1 MLSPTPLFAM
11 RPAVMNVA
19 QDGIFYST
27 SPYSSTSSSD
37 TRESMMNTPVP
48 YADDLNHGSGQY
60 WAAEHD
66 DQMMMMASQTNC
78 WQDSPSAEFQYH
90 QTQAVQPL
98 PPTRLPAIS
107 NLMKDSQLT
116 AKPVAYYSEGS
127 PTMNDYRV
135 EKVAN
140 TLIDPYVHIDQP
152 TYADFTNA
160 QVLNHQQEMLQMNFP
175 TQLST
180 SYMNTAQ
187 VPQPPMPFNIF
198 ELNLTNFTTFNSAC
212 DTPLPLLN
220 SSPTHQYTPMPNFT
234 PPPQDPLAAEP
245 KQIKKR
251 MAAVQCHQNSI
262 CSNCKTR
269 ETTLWRRNGE
279 GGVECNACNLYF
291 RKNNRKR
298 PLSLR
303 KDGIMK
309 RNRRPRNESPNSAHI
324 RHQQV
329 RHGHATAC

>member
-1 MLSPTPLFAM
+1 
-11 RPAVMNVA
+11 
-19 QDGIFYST
+19 
-27 SPYSSTSSSD
+27 
-37 TRESMMNTPVP
+37 
-48 YADDLNHGSGQY
+48 
-60 WAAEHD
+60 
-66 DQMMMMASQTNC
+66 
-78 WQDSPSAEFQYH
+78 
-90 QTQAVQPL
+90 
-98 PPTRLPAIS
+98 
-107 NLMKDSQLT
+107 MKDSQLSV
-116 AKPVAYYSEGS
+116 KPAAYYSQGS

-140 TLIDPYVHIDQP
+140 TLLDPYVQLDQP

-175 TQLST
+175 TPLST

-187 VPQPPMPFNIF
+187 VTQTHQMPFNIF
-198 ELNLTNFTTFNSAC
+198 ELNLSNFATFQPAC

-220 SSPTHQYTPMPNFT
+220 SSPTHPYTTMSNFT
-234 PPPQDPLAAEP
+234 PPPQDPLVAEP
-245 KQIKKR
+245 KPMKKR

-309 RNRRPRNESPNSAHI
+309 RNRRPRNESPNSAI
-324 RHQQV
+324 RNTHQ
-329 RHGHATAC
+329 RHGHAAAC